1 MDNII
6 SIFFNLYY
14 YFKIF
19 MSFVTITYFYKQFF
33 DKCITEKECVFVS
46 KKTNKKKIKIVQLPK
61 RMLTFVYFSL
71 IGLIYYYFNFH
82 VMVCLVCLIAIIV
95 ISLFQKFDESFIE
108 ILYMFDE
115 FFIIKALY
123 FGFYW
128 LCKSIFFI
136 FSPIYKRLEN
146 KKKNNYDSLKNT
158 LINRLSNTEYG
169 GMLQLLGY
177 SNKNTGKT
185 NNDMGNIMNLFGDM
199 GELKK
204 LFNDSESTSK
214 SSNKNNDKNNDK
226 NNKILDPKWLEG
238 HITSTEDLDKY
249 LLSEIA
255 SNKDLKRIANLNN
268 NKIIELNADNTPKDN
283 INKDNINKDNVK
295 KDNINK
301 DKKDNINKNSKK
313 DKKDKN
319 EKNSEELVNLF
330 KKMNDVFSTMSIKNN
345 KEISE
350 NSG

>member
-82 VMVCLVCLIAIIV
+82 VMICLVSIIV
-95 ISLFQKFDESFIE
+95 IIALSLFHKFDESFIE
-108 ILYMFDE
+108 ILYIFDE

-146 KKKNNYDSLKNT
+146 KKKNNYDSLKNK
-158 LINRLSNTEYG
+158 LFNRLSNTEYG

-177 SNKNTGKT
+177 TNKNTGKT

-204 LFNDSESTSK
+204 LFNDTESTSK
-214 SSNKNNDKNNDK
+214 SSNPNVQ
-226 NNKILDPKWLEG
+226 NNKVSDPKWLEG

-255 SNKDLKRIANLNN
+255 SNKDLKKIANLNN
-268 NKIIELNADNTPKDN
+268 SKIIELNADNAPKDN
-283 INKDNINKDNVK
+283 LKKDSKKDNVK
-295 KDNINK
+295 KD
-301 DKKDNINKNSKK
+301 S
-313 DKKDKN
+313 KKDKN

-330 KKMNDVFSTMSIKNN
+330 KKMNDVFSTMPIKNN
-345 KEISE
+345 KEINE